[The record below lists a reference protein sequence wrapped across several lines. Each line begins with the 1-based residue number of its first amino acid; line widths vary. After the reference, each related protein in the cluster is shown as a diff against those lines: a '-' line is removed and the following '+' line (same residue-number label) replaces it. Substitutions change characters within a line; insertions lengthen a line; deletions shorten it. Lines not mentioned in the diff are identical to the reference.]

1 MKIKTKV
8 WLEDENGNAVFGDG
22 RRRILE
28 LIEERGSLSEA
39 SKELKM
45 SYRAVWGKIH
55 TTEKRLGT
63 KLVVTRVGSR
73 RGGSELTPKARELIK
88 AYNELVLLVSANS
101 NRLFH
106 RIFGE

>member
-1 MKIKTKV
+1 MRIRTKV
-8 WLEDENGNAVFGDG
+8 WLEDEQGNAVFGEG
-22 RRRILE
+22 RKRILE
-28 LIEERGSLSEA
+28 LVEEHGSLSEA
-39 SKELKM
+39 AKELKM

-55 TTEKRLGT
+55 ATEKRLGI

-88 AYNELVLLVSANS
+88 AYNELVLMVTANS
-101 NRLFH
+101 SRLFH